1 MTKTA
6 TKKPILFGS
15 EARQFVAPPPLSDS
29 VMVRIPKEY
38 QTHSL
43 EIIIVPI
50 ADESLGGRRWPS
62 DFAEHPKWS
71 GDALS
76 FQRNLNDERS
86 EPPAGK
92 VPLFGALKGKIK
104 YIAPDFD
111 EPLEDFAEYM

>member
-1 MTKTA
+1 MAKSVKEA
-6 TKKPILFGS
+6 PILFGS

-38 QTHSL
+38 QSHSL

-50 ADESLGGRRWPS
+50 ADGATLRNHGLPVSSQRAAPEDRDAPA
-62 DFAEHPKWS
+62 AE
-71 GDALS
+71 
-76 FQRNLNDERS
+76 
-86 EPPAGK
+86 K
-92 VPLFGALKGKIK
+92 VPLFGALKGKIN